1 MKALIKYIL
10 MLLASLL
17 VFSCQEEKLV
27 SDGVR
32 DGFMSVSFLT
42 DVTVMEDKYTKAV
55 DPDGGGVQQMQVFC
69 FDANGIFITTVKADL
84 APDAPVAGSTAS
96 TSGKVEAVVPEHAHV
111 LQLVGNQ
118 NLTFFEEDRFRGM
131 TEIEVMSTLE
141 ASAGRMIYWARKTVA
156 ELRDCNT
163 PEKAVR
169 LLRNQAKISMSV
181 ASGINFQEHGW
192 IIVNTNAFGTVAP
205 FNSETGAFE
214 APSHEKPFVT
224 LPENKAKLAELND
237 RIVHK

>member
-1 MKALIKYIL
+1 MKILNKYKFLLCAL
-10 MLLASLL
+10 LLL
-17 VFSCQEEKLV
+17 FSCQEENLAPQGVQDGYV
-27 SDGVR
+27 SVK
-32 DGFMSVSFLT
+32 FMM
-42 DVTVMEDKYTKAV
+42 DVPLMERVATKAV

-69 FDANGIFITTVKADL
+69 FDNNGIFITTVKAEL

-163 PEKAVR
+163 PEKAAR
-169 LLRNQAKISMSV
+169 LLRNQAKISMAV
-181 ASGINFQEHGW
+181 APDVNFQEHGW
-192 IIVNTNAFGTVAP
+192 IIVP
-205 FNSETGAFE
+205 FHHLFT
-214 APSHEKPFVT
+214 H
-224 LPENKAKLAELND
+224 
-237 RIVHK
+237 

>member
-1 MKALIKYIL
+1 MKFLNKYIFMLFAAIL
-10 MLLASLL
+10 ML
-17 VFSCQEEKLV
+17 SCQEEILAPETVKDGYV
-27 SDGVR
+27 SVK
-32 DGFMSVSFLT
+32 FMT
-42 DVTVMEDKYTKAV
+42 DVPVMERFCTKAV

-69 FDANGIFITTVKADL
+69 FDANGIFITTVKAVL
-84 APDAPVAGSTAS
+84 APDAPQDGSTAS
-96 TSGKVEAVVPEHAHV
+96 MSGRVEAVVPEHAHI

-169 LLRNQAKISMSV
+169 LRLSPCLITMQNSPIILMSALTLRSMCSRRSILRQILSISLSRDLRMEV
-181 ASGINFQEHGW
+181 RNYI
-192 IIVNTNAFGTVAP
+192 TVYP
-205 FNSETGAFE
+205 
-214 APSHEKPFVT
+214 
-224 LPENKAKLAELND
+224 
-237 RIVHK
+237 